1 MENKAFSFNGALAQ
15 YLHNLLMDCR
25 LEEERVDDNLLL
37 ESLIDKAT
45 QLNNQTV
52 AVAAAED
59 PEVIEA
65 VMDALERNLANFIL
79 IGDKDKINTIINVNH
94 HRNNGNKQLTIVHAD
109 SNILA
114 AEIAVKAVKKNEA
127 TVLMKGNLPTSV
139 ILKAVLNKEYG
150 LRTGNVL
157 SHVAVFEVPDFERL
171 IMVTDAAMN
180 IAPDLEQKA
189 QIISNAAA
197 LARAIG
203 IDNPKVAPVA
213 AVEVVNPSMPVTIDA
228 AALTVMNQRGQIPG
242 CIVDGPL
249 GLDNAVSG
257 LAAEHKGIHS
267 EAAGKADILMVPSI
281 EVGNVLYKSLIYF
294 AKAKV
299 GAVIAGAKAPI
310 VLTSRADSAES
321 KLYSLALALCS
332 VTK

>member
-1 MENKAFSFNGALAQ
+1 
-15 YLHNLLMDCR
+15 LHIILSELQLKR
-25 LEEERVDDNLLL
+25 ERVEDTLLL
-37 ESLIDKAT
+37 ELLIDRAT
-45 QLNNQTV
+45 QLHDPTV

-65 VMDALERNLANFIL
+65 VMDALERNLAHFIL
-79 IGDKDKINTIINVNH
+79 FGDEEKINTFINLKKH
-94 HRNNGNKQLTIVHAD
+94 TIKSGKQVRVVHTNSPAE
-109 SNILA
+109 A
-114 AEIAVKAVKKNEA
+114 AELAVKAVFNKEA
-127 TVLMKGNLPTSV
+127 SVLMKGNLSTSI

-157 SHVAVFEVPDFERL
+157 SHVAVFEIPDYDRFT
-171 IMVTDAAMN
+171 IVTDAAMN
-180 IAPDLEQKA
+180 IAPDLDQKA
-189 QIISNAAA
+189 QIIINAVS

-203 IDNPKVAPVA
+203 IEYPKVAPIA
-213 AVEVVNPSMPVTIDA
+213 AVEVVNSAMQATLDA
-228 AALTVMNQRGQIPG
+228 AALSVMNQRGQIPG

-249 GLDNAVSG
+249 GLDNAVST

-267 EAAGKADILMVPSI
+267 EVAGKADILLVPTI

-310 VLTSRADSAES
+310 VLTSRADTAES
-321 KLYSLALALCS
+321 KLYSLALAICS
-332 VTK
+332 VSK